1 MPNKDK
7 KKSENSYEDFLKGV
21 DQLSSGDKE
30 RAFIDSISREPSE
43 ETPPP
48 INIGERVRK
57 VREKRGLS
65 LLDVSRRT
73 DIEDEVHSQ
82 IEMGDITPPLGIITK
97 LAKSLEMKIGYF
109 ISGEE
114 KKAYTVVRKAD
125 RKVVSR
131 FDSKKGQ
138 RFGYEYESLAPHKKD
153 RHMEPFLMTLAPS
166 EIEDERSSHGGQEF
180 IFVLE
185 GKMEVRLGDETYVLE
200 EGDSIYYDSNVPHL
214 AKCHGNENTRILAVL
229 YTEV

>member
-7 KKSENSYEDFLKGV
+7 KKSENSYEEFLKGV
-21 DQLSSGDKE
+21 DQLASGGRE

-43 ETPPP
+43 ETQPL
-48 INIGERVRK
+48 NIGERIRK
-57 VREKRGLS
+57 VREKRRLS

-73 DIEDEVHSQ
+73 DIDVEVLSQ

-114 KKAYTVVRKAD
+114 KKAYTVARKAD

-153 RHMEPFLMTLAPS
+153 RHM
-166 EIEDERSSHGGQEF
+166 
-180 IFVLE
+180 
-185 GKMEVRLGDETYVLE
+185 
-200 EGDSIYYDSNVPHL
+200 
-214 AKCHGNENTRILAVL
+214 
-229 YTEV
+229 

>member
-1 MPNKDK
+1 M
-7 KKSENSYEDFLKGV
+7 KGV
-21 DQLSSGDKE
+21 DQLASGDQE
-30 RAFIDSISREPSE
+30 RAFIDSINLEPSE
-43 ETPPP
+43 EARHV
-48 INIGERVRK
+48 NIGERVRK

-73 DIEDEVHSQ
+73 DIDVVRLSQ
-82 IEMGDITPPLGIITK
+82 IEEGDFTPPLGIITK

-153 RHMEPFLMTLAPS
+153 RNMEPFLMTLAPS
-166 EIEDERSSHGGQEF
+166 EIEDERSSHEGQEF

-185 GKMEVRLGDETYVLE
+185 GKMEVRLGEETYVLE
-200 EGDSIYYDSNVPHL
+200 EGDSIYYDSNLPHL
-214 AKCHGNENTRILAVL
+214 AKCHGKENTRILAVL
-229 YTEV
+229 YSEA